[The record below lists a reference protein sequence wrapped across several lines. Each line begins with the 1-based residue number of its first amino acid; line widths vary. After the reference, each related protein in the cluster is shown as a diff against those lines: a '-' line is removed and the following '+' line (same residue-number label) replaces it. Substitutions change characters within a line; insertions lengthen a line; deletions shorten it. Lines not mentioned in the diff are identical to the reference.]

1 MRYLSL
7 CCVGFLA
14 VSCGPDWGD
23 CDTCKPGEDSVE
35 SVGGNKQVPVSVNVE
50 VDVNVVNDTDVNV
63 DDDTTVILTTP
74 PAKEPPPFVP
84 PKTPTC
90 RSVCDKYRF
99 VRHCDNGRHLGNC
112 KKNCWVKRKCVKET
126 RQCF

>member
-1 MRYLSL
+1 MRYLPL
-7 CCVGFLA
+7 CFVGLFA

-35 SVGGNKQVPVSVNVE
+35 SVGGDKQVPVSVNVQ
-50 VDVNVVNDTDVNV
+50 VDVEVVNDTDVNV
-63 DDDTTVILTTP
+63 SDQTDVTITAP
-74 PAKEPPPFVP
+74 PAQPPIVVPQP
-84 PKTPTC
+84 PKC
-90 RSVCDKYRF
+90 RSVCDRYRF

-112 KKNCWVKRKCVKET
+112 KKNCWGKRKCVKET